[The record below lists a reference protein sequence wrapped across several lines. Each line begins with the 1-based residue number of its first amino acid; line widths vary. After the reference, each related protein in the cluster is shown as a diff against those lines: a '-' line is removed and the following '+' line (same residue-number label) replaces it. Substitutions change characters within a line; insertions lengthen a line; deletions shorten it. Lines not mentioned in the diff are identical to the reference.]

1 MFTGYQS
8 TEELT
13 QNLIDAGCREEMI
26 SDLLSCLSDGNQAE
40 CLCLLE
46 KRREEILRSI
56 HKEQSDIEYLDELLV
71 SLRRINY

>member
-13 QNLIDAGCREEMI
+13 QNLIDAGCDEEMI
-26 SDLLSCLSDGNQAE
+26 SVLLSCLSNGNQAE

-46 KRREEILRSI
+46 KRREEILRGI
-56 HKEQSDIEYLDELLV
+56 HKEQANIEYLDELLV
-71 SLRRINY
+71 SLRRKNY